1 MKKILVA
8 LLVLTAFWL
17 NTYNVWAFTDSQTS
31 KTNAYYL
38 KIDKILDK
46 FFIKVDKRWEAK
58 AKIISRIDI
67 LVKKSKSD
75 KKTKILNYIKVK
87 FVDKLKEI
95 IKKEEVKKYNT
106 TKRVYIPGTKKID
119 TTNAISDKDV
129 GRTNIWN
136 WRWTMTN
143 WATTSNS
150 ERERIIKQN
159 STHQTVDE
167 AILKSENVYTTTFI
181 RDEVLSS
188 SSISLNWIKANML
201 RIKALIDS
209 WRLNSQTKFS
219 DDVLK
224 VLKADYN
231 KAYHFLYEW
240 WILEETSADWILSR
254 SWYSWYENLVYYYAE
269 WDKEKKQV
277 LRDLWYREWKGTIK
291 EWRETFKNVIYK
303 DELNILKQKYDVP
316 KYK

>member
-1 MKKILVA
+1 
-8 LLVLTAFWL
+8 
-17 NTYNVWAFTDSQTS
+17 
-31 KTNAYYL
+31 
-38 KIDKILDK
+38 
-46 FFIKVDKRWEAK
+46 
-58 AKIISRIDI
+58 
-67 LVKKSKSD
+67 
-75 KKTKILNYIKVK
+75 
-87 FVDKLKEI
+87 
-95 IKKEEVKKYNT
+95 
-106 TKRVYIPGTKKID
+106 
-119 TTNAISDKDV
+119 
-129 GRTNIWN
+129 
-136 WRWTMTN
+136 MTN